1 MEGNKEKP
9 GDRPAGFLAGL
20 RELDRILRGELT
32 RVSSLR
38 RGGIDVSPGRLSL
51 IIVVLGMVYGI
62 CMGTFALFR
71 MKQPHAWQM
80 VASMVKIPLL
90 FYLTLLVTLPSL
102 YVFNALVGSRLT
114 LGTVVRLLVASL
126 GVMVAVLASLGPI
139 VAFFSVSTTSYPFMV
154 LFNVVVCSVSGALGL
169 SFLLQ
174 TLHRLSILD
183 SQTSRTPTAEGLRAA
198 VEQRLNE
205 LESESIPASGSEGPE
220 ILGPASARSRSEP
233 RPRQT
238 CQNGIQSLG
247 GRVCPGGRP
256 DGLGLAPVYRQPE
269 HGVHLVPP
277 TRFQL
282 FPGCPPYVAEL
293 IFLTR
298 PTSPAS

>member
-1 MEGNKEKP
+1 MEGNKDKP
-9 GDRPAGFLAGL
+9 GERPAGFLAGL
-20 RELDRILRGELT
+20 GELDRILRGELT
-32 RVSSLR
+32 QVSSLR
-38 RGGIDVSPGRLSL
+38 RGGIDVSPGRLSI

-71 MKQPHAWQM
+71 LKEPHAWQM

-169 SFLLQ
+169 TFLLQ

-183 SQTSRTPTAEGLRAA
+183 SQTSRTPSTEGLRAA

-205 LESESIPASGSEGPE
+205 LESESIPASASEGPE
-220 ILGPASARSRSEP
+220 ILGPASALDPVPNRVL
-233 RPRQT
+233 
-238 CQNGIQSLG
+238 GKHVQSLG
-247 GRVCPGGRP
+247 GRVCPGGCP
-256 DGLGLAPVYRQPE
+256 DGLGVAPIYRQPE
-269 HGVHLVPP
+269 HAVHLVPR

-282 FPGCPPYVAEL
+282 LPGCSPKVARV

-298 PTSPAS
+298 PASPAS

>member
-1 MEGNKEKP
+1 MEGSKEKP
-9 GDRPAGFLAGL
+9 GDEQAGFLAGL
-20 RELDRILRGELT
+20 AELDRILRGELT

-51 IIVVLGMVYGI
+51 IIVVLGMIYGI

-71 MKQPHAWQM
+71 MKGPHAWQM
-80 VASMVKIPLL
+80 VASMVKVPLL

-114 LGTVVRLLVASL
+114 LATVVRLLVASL

-139 VAFFSVSTTSYPFMV
+139 VAFFSVSTTSYPFMI

-183 SQTSRTPTAEGLRAA
+183 SQTVQDGDRRGAPR
-198 VEQRLNE
+198 QRL
-205 LESESIPASGSEGPE
+205 SSG
-220 ILGPASARSRSEP
+220 
-233 RPRQT
+233 
-238 CQNGIQSLG
+238 
-247 GRVCPGGRP
+247 
-256 DGLGLAPVYRQPE
+256 
-269 HGVHLVPP
+269 
-277 TRFQL
+277 
-282 FPGCPPYVAEL
+282 
-293 IFLTR
+293 
-298 PTSPAS
+298 